1 MSALDMA
8 TLEVARVTMFIMA
21 LIVRFGVFSPSIS
34 QHPEMEWAEDR
45 KVQARGGRGVRCF
58 GAGEMVVLGS
68 VALECLWS
76 SHQASRTH
84 PLLVRPRPDGTA
96 PAPLQGGGGFVS
108 CLPTKSQDL
117 NDLIQMPDSHLPASC
132 LTELGGLSALG
143 SFDRGWPSCSTR
155 VRKLG
160 PSRFRFPSGNA
171 QHPARR
177 SVRCRSSMVSE
188 ASLNSTFSY
197 NTSPPR
203 GPDTAPFQDHK
214 RKQSN
219 PTPELS
225 RPLATSTRLDPASW
239 STTFD
244 STWAIRES
252 HLICQSV
259 TGALGAL
266 GTDSDWSCFRGLERW
281 MDGRV
286 LETDQFQLGQA
297 SCLPIFAVR
306 LGHWGYPHFRVM
318 ASIRHKIL

>member
-8 TLEVARVTMFIMA
+8 TLEVAGVTMFIMA
-21 LIVRFGVFSPSIS
+21 LIVRFGVFSRSIS

-45 KVQARGGRGVRCF
+45 KIQASVGEGGARGVRCF
-58 GAGEMVVLGS
+58 GAGEMVVLGG
-68 VALECLWS
+68 

-84 PLLVRPRPDGTA
+84 PLSSYGHDGTA
-96 PAPLQGGGGFVS
+96 PAPLQGGGGF
-108 CLPTKSQDL
+108 SQDL

-143 SFDRGWPSCSTR
+143 SFDRGRPSCSTR
-155 VRKLG
+155 VGKLG
-160 PSRFRFPSGNA
+160 PSRFRFHSGNA
-171 QHPARR
+171 QHPASEAVSPL
-177 SVRCRSSMVSE
+177 SVSHGE

-197 NTSPPR
+197 NTSPPA
-203 GPDTAPFQDHK
+203 GPTQ
-214 RKQSN
+214 RQ
-219 PTPELS
+219 LS

-286 LETDQFQLGQA
+286 LETDQFDLGQA
-297 SCLPIFAVR
+297 SCLLILDVR

-318 ASIRHKIL
+318 ASI

>member
-8 TLEVARVTMFIMA
+8 TLEVVRVTMFIMA

-45 KVQARGGRGVRCF
+45 KVQANF
-58 GAGEMVVLGS
+58 GAGEMAVLGG
-68 VALECLWS
+68 VALECFIPNLPS
-76 SHQASRTH
+76 
-84 PLLVRPRPDGTA
+84 LLVHYGHDGTA
-96 PAPLQGGGGFVS
+96 PAPGRRG
-108 CLPTKSQDL
+108 SQDL

-143 SFDRGWPSCSTR
+143 SFDRGRPSCSTR
-155 VRKLG
+155 VGKLG
-160 PSRFRFPSGNA
+160 PSRFRFPAGNA
-171 QHPARR
+171 ELR
-177 SVRCRSSMVSE
+177 SIPLSP
-188 ASLNSTFSY
+188 TY
-197 NTSPPR
+197 TSPPR

-225 RPLATSTRLDPASW
+225 RPLATNTRLDPASW
-239 STTFD
+239 STTLD

-266 GTDSDWSCFRGLERW
+266 GTDSDWSCFWGLARW

-297 SCLPIFAVR
+297 SCLLIFAVR
-306 LGHWGYPHFRVM
+306 LGHWGYPHSRVM